1 MKRIFIRVLII
12 FFTLLFGC
20 EVYAAETY
28 TIDPNHSY
36 VLWHI
41 SHFEFSHPSGK
52 WMVAEGTLNLDKEQP
67 QNSKVNVTI
76 HVADMITGIPA
87 LDKHL
92 KGQLF
97 FDVEK
102 YPNATFVSDKITK
115 TGKDTAKI
123 HGILT
128 IRGVSKPITLDV
140 KLNKMGI
147 SPITNKETV
156 GFTASTTLK
165 RSDFGITTLLPG
177 LGDDVKIDI
186 EAEAS
191 KG

>member
-1 MKRIFIRVLII
+1 MKRIFIKILMIV
-12 FFTLLFGC
+12 FTLIFTDRIF
-20 EVYAAETY
+20 AAETY

-41 SHFEFSHPSGK
+41 SHFDFSHPSGK
-52 WMVAEGTLNLDKEQP
+52 WMVAKGTLILDKEKL

-76 HVADMITGIPA
+76 NVVDMVTGIPD

-92 KGQLF
+92 KGPLF
-97 FDVEK
+97 FDVIK
-102 YPNATFVSDKITK
+102 FPIATFVSDKVTR
-115 TGKDTAKI
+115 TGKESAKV
-123 HGILT
+123 HGLLSVH
-128 IRGVSKPITLDV
+128 GVTKPITLDV
-140 KLNKMGI
+140 KLNKIGT

-177 LGDDVKIDI
+177 LGDEVKIDI
-186 EAEAS
+186 EAEAF